1 MRALQALLAAALL
14 LPGVSC
20 LRPRPVYR
28 GGGTGPV
35 AAIPGYTQRG
45 IASYYGE
52 GFQGRLTANGET
64 FDTRRLTCAHR
75 TLPFDTMVRVRN
87 LANDKEVT
95 VRVNDR
101 GPYVGGRIVDLTEA
115 AAERIDMK
123 KSGVARVE
131 LTVVSSPD

>member
-1 MRALQALLAAALL
+1 MRLSTSALAVFLVILA
-14 LPGVSC
+14 PCC
-20 LRPRPVYR
+20 LQPRPVYT

-35 AAIPGYTQRG
+35 VAISGYTQRG
-45 IASYYGE
+45 VASYYGE
-52 GFQGRLTANGET
+52 GFQGRPTANGET

-75 TLPFDTMVRVRN
+75 TLPFDTVVRVRN

-101 GPYVGGRIVDLTEA
+101 GPYVGGRIIDLTEA

-123 KSGVARVE
+123 KSGIARVE
-131 LTVVSSPD
+131 LTVVSSPE

>member
-1 MRALQALLAAALL
+1 VSRAALPALL
-14 LPGVSC
+14 LSLIGAGC
-20 LRPRPVYR
+20 LEPRPVYT

-35 AAIPGYTQRG
+35 VAMSGYTQRG
-45 IASYYGE
+45 EASYYGP

-64 FDTRRLTCAHR
+64 FDTRQLTCAHR
-75 TLPFDTMVRVRN
+75 TLPFNTILRVRN
-87 LANDKEVT
+87 LANDKTVE

-131 LTVVSSPD
+131 LTVISSPD

>member
-1 MRALQALLAAALL
+1 M
-14 LPGVSC
+14 
-20 LRPRPVYR
+20 
-28 GGGTGPV
+28 

-52 GFQGRLTANGET
+52 DFQGRQTANGET

-101 GPYVGGRIVDLTEA
+101 GPYVGGRIIDLTEA

-131 LTVVSSPD
+131 LTVVSSAD

>member
-1 MRALQALLAAALL
+1 MRAAVLLAVSLL
-14 LPGVSC
+14 ILSSAC
-20 LRPRPVYR
+20 LESRPVYN

-35 AAIPGYTQRG
+35 AAISGFSQRG
-45 IASYYGE
+45 EASYYGA
-52 GFQGRLTANGET
+52 GFQGRPTANGET
-64 FDTRRLTCAHR
+64 FDTRQLTCAHR
-75 TLPFDTMVRVRN
+75 TLPFDTILRVRN
-87 LANDKEVT
+87 LANDKTVM